1 MREGIFVA
9 GQTVTKRQLCDR
21 IAAQTGC
28 TQLLTKAIVQQFMD
42 EVKQE
47 IAQGNRIELRNF
59 GVLATRLQPA
69 RESRNPRTGE
79 PVKVPPKAV
88 VCFKAGKEM
97 AHRAGD
103 ALRHLR
109 QQ

>member
-1 MREGIFVA
+1 MA
-9 GQTVTKRQLCDR
+9 GHTVTKKQLCDR

-28 TQLLTKAIVQQFMD
+28 THLLTKTMVQQFMD
-42 EVKQE
+42 EVRQE
-47 IAQGNRIELRNF
+47 LAQGNRVELRSF
-59 GVLATRLQPA
+59 GVFATRLQPA
-69 RESRNPRTGE
+69 RKARNPRTGD
-79 PVKVPPKAV
+79 PVNVPAKAV

-97 AHRAGD
+97 AHRAAD